1 MTWLKKYGIWL
12 LMAVFGLIYSFYAVV
27 RHLRFESFIFDLGV
41 YDQEVWL
48 ASRFKPLFSS
58 VLEAPFFAD
67 HLTPS
72 LVLLAPLYW
81 VWDNVVML
89 LIFQALFAV
98 WGAYPVY
105 LLAKKK
111 LESEAVALVMAFGY
125 LAFYGLQNAIAFDFH
140 PIVLAT
146 TMLAWLLW
154 AYEEKKV
161 KLFWLLVL
169 LIGGLQENFWLLL
182 AALGV
187 FLMVRF
193 RDFKKGT
200 ILVLGSLLIFGGY
213 VLVLVPAIGLRPFTY
228 LPTHLQ
234 TLDLGQ
240 IGRMLVWPETKL
252 EVIGASFLA
261 FGLVPVL
268 SPSIFILLGE
278 EFIQRFVGTAISTRW
293 QLGYQYNVILAPIL
307 VWGAIEAIKRY
318 KLNRK
323 LVIGLIVVG
332 IVSVQVATK
341 PALNDLVNKDFY
353 NFAEV
358 ADSKAVIERI
368 PNEASV
374 AAANNL
380 GPYLTHREKII
391 FLTNC
396 VEDTEEWWVDVKR
409 CYKLKAD
416 YLVANLSPK
425 VVSNSFYPDY
435 SREKIERYFEMVQK
449 SGEYKLI
456 FKQNEAYLLERV
468 SK

>member
-1 MTWLKKYGIWL
+1 
-12 LMAVFGLIYSFYAVV
+12 
-27 RHLRFESFIFDLGV
+27 
-41 YDQEVWL
+41 
-48 ASRFKPLFSS
+48 
-58 VLEAPFFAD
+58 
-67 HLTPS
+67 
-72 LVLLAPLYW
+72 
-81 VWDNVVML
+81 
-89 LIFQALFAV
+89 
-98 WGAYPVY
+98 
-105 LLAKKK
+105 
-111 LESEAVALVMAFGY
+111 
-125 LAFYGLQNAIAFDFH
+125 
-140 PIVLAT
+140 
-146 TMLAWLLW
+146 
-154 AYEEKKV
+154 
-161 KLFWLLVL
+161 
-169 LIGGLQENFWLLL
+169 
-182 AALGV
+182 
-187 FLMVRF
+187 
-193 RDFKKGT
+193 
-200 ILVLGSLLIFGGY
+200 LGSLLIFGGY